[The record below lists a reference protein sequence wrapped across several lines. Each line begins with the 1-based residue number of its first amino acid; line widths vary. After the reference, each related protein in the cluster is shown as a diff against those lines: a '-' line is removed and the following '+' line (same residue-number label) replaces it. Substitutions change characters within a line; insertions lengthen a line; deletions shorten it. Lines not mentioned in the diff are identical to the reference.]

1 MTDDEQTPGEGGRAP
16 ISLASDTRMSPDQS
30 IRLDL
35 LISEWSVS
43 LWTHAPRITEV
54 ATGRLLLDLWGT
66 SWDAETAWI
75 GSNGLRL
82 DFRRFDRGGVFTLLI
97 DFTGKTYRTTEAN
110 SRPRALDD
118 LRSGIDEA
126 FEQAHLRYLDS
137 LTPPAVKPD
146 AAGTPA
152 RPAGPI
158 DVGPIDSGPIDSG
171 PIDSGPP
178 RFVVIDD
185 MLPETG
191 HRPLGDKTRPNALS
205 HLYRA
210 IKAQFGAR

>member
-1 MTDDEQTPGEGGRAP
+1 MTHDEQTPDQGGRAP
-16 ISLASDTRMSPDQS
+16 ISLASDTRLSPDQS

-66 SWDAETAWI
+66 SWDAQTAWI

-82 DFRRFDRGGVFTLLI
+82 DLRRFDCGGVFSLLI
-97 DFTGKTYRTTEAN
+97 DFAGKTYRSAEAN
-110 SRPRALDD
+110 SRPRALND
-118 LRSGIDEA
+118 LRRGIDEA
-126 FEQAHLRYLDS
+126 FEQAHRHYLDS
-137 LTPPAVKPD
+137 LTAPAIESTATHTQP
-146 AAGTPA
+146 AAPSD
-152 RPAGPI
+152 AGPF
-158 DVGPIDSGPIDSG
+158 DASRFDAGPG
-171 PIDSGPP
+171 
-178 RFVVIDD
+178 RFVAIADT
-185 MLPETG
+185 LPGTG
-191 HRPLGDKTRPNALS
+191 PQPRGNALA